1 MAMPPRPRAPRFDE
15 INLDLS
21 RLFLAQEK
29 VVAMDAYLHRAS
41 EPAPPHDR
49 AVGPLGE
56 SHIGQPSTD
65 LATDLYG
72 PDNKVVPR
80 Q

>member
-1 MAMPPRPRAPRFDE
+1 
-15 INLDLS
+15 
-21 RLFLAQEK
+21 